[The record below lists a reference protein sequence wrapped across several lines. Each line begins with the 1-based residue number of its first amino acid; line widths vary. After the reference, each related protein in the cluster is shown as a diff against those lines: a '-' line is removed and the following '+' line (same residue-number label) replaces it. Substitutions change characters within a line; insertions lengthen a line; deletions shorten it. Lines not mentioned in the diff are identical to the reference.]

1 VVVGIVIFFVH
12 IRLGGDTLRIHRHR
26 DCRTIGNEDMSP
38 QEKAN
43 QLVEKFKEH
52 SQLMIGYGGFSSR
65 NGSAKQC
72 ALIAVDEICEAI
84 NWHEFE
90 VPNEEWN
97 YWNKVKHEIDQL

>member
-1 VVVGIVIFFVH
+1 
-12 IRLGGDTLRIHRHR
+12 
-26 DCRTIGNEDMSP
+26 MSP

-72 ALIAVDEICEAI
+72 ALIAV
-84 NWHEFE
+84 HELIKATT
-90 VPNEEWN
+90 PLTSTY
-97 YWNKVKHEIDQL
+97 YWEDVKQEIDQL